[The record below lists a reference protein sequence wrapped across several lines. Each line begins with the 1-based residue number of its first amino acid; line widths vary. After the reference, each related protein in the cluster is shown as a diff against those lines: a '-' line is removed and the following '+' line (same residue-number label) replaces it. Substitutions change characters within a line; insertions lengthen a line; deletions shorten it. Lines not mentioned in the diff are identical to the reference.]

1 MKKNNTAKEILVPA
15 VSLFVICVVVTAI
28 LALTNMVTKPKIDAL
43 AKETQEKAKQEVLS
57 TAKNFS
63 EEKAAPEGVDL
74 PEGTAYYEG
83 TLEDGSL
90 AGYVVSTSA
99 KGYGGDIKVMVG
111 IDTNGAVTG
120 VNILSINETVGLG
133 MNAQKPEFLEQYKG
147 RSGQI
152 GVAKNNPKEDEIQ
165 ALTGATI
172 TSKAMTSAVNSALSL
187 YAELGGEQ
195 NG

>member
-1 MKKNNTAKEILVPA
+1 MKKNSTAKEILIPA
-15 VSLFVICVVVTAI
+15 VSLFVICIVVTAI

-43 AKETQEKAKQEVLS
+43 AKETQEQAKKAVLT
-57 TAKNFS
+57 TATAFS
-63 EEKAAPEGVDL
+63 EEKPAPAGAQV

-83 TLEDGSL
+83 TLDDGSV

-111 IDTNGAVTG
+111 IDTTGAVTG
-120 VNILSINETVGLG
+120 VNILSISETVGLG
-133 MNAQKPEFLEQYKG
+133 MNATKPEFLAQYNG